1 MTKELNISDIQDLE
15 NQMLTRQ
22 RKGKRDRCK
31 QRMPYLDRLYK
42 WLEEHSLRDITKR
55 LNLLRPTTDKE
66 L

>member
-1 MTKELNISDIQDLE
+1 
-15 NQMLTRQ
+15 MLTRQ